1 MALAGGGK
9 LTAPPNL
16 YRFPSVPLLQ
26 PQDVTKLYP
35 GVRALNSVSLLLA
48 VAVISCTAAPP
59 EAALELRVMTFNIRY
74 GTAND
79 GENSWPNR
87 NQFVL
92 DVINDYGP
100 DVLGIQEALDF
111 QLDELSEAMEGYGM
125 IGVGRDDGITA
136 GEFAA
141 ILYRTSRFDVVE
153 SGTFWF
159 SDTPDIPGSTSW
171 GNSVTRICTWAMIRD
186 KASGLR
192 FYVYNIHFDHESQPS
207 RERSAVMLG
216 ARIAASSTRAPLIVT
231 GDFNAGEQNPAM
243 LFLLGEGRPIDVEG
257 GSPITSPSLHDTY
270 RVLHPDSINVGTFNA
285 FRGESSGEKI
295 DAVLVSSEWHVSDAA
310 IVRTSVDGGYPS
322 DHFPVVATIYF
333 SYSPPDEVGK

>member
-1 MALAGGGK
+1 M
-9 LTAPPNL
+9 
-16 YRFPSVPLLQ
+16 PLLQ
-26 PQDVTKLYP
+26 FQGVTRLYT
-35 GVRALNSVSLLLA
+35 GVRALLVLASLLLA
-48 VAVISCTAAPP
+48 ATALSCSSSAKGA
-59 EAALELRVMTFNIRY
+59 ELDLRVMTFNIRY

-87 NQFVL
+87 NQSVL
-92 DVINDYGP
+92 GVINDYGP

-111 QLDELSEAMEGYGM
+111 QLDELSEVMEGYGM
-125 IGVGRDDGITA
+125 IGVGRDDGIAA

-159 SDTPDIPGSTSW
+159 SDTPDVPGSTSW
-171 GNSVTRICTWAMIRD
+171 GNNVTRICTWAMIRD
-186 KASGLR
+186 KASGMQ
-192 FYVYNIHFDHESQPS
+192 FYVYNVHFDHESQPS
-207 RERSAVMLG
+207 RERSAAMLG

-243 LFLLGEGRPIDVEG
+243 LFLLGKADVLDVG
-257 GSPITSPSLHDTY
+257 GESHIVSPGLRDTY
-270 RVLHPDSINVGTFNA
+270 RILHPDSIDVGTFNA

-295 DAVLVSSEWHVSDAA
+295 DAVLVSSEWQVSDAA

-333 SYSPPDEVGK
+333 PYSPPDGEGR